1 MLSPQTSTLTT
12 INSTRFGTL
21 EIEAEAVLS
30 FPRGL
35 IGLGGSHYALLTTD
49 DDSPFAWLHS
59 IEDPDLALPV
69 TRPSLFF
76 SDYELV
82 VSDEEAAGLIEGDA
96 PAEIWVTVRAAPQI
110 EDFTVN
116 LRAPIVVMRSEN
128 GMAAYQVLNETAGLH
143 VRTPLF
149 AGAAKV
155 SDAAAAVAE

>member
-1 MLSPQTSTLTT
+1 MSHTTTLTT
-12 INSTRFGTL
+12 IHSTRFGTL
-21 EIEAEAVLS
+21 EIEADAVLS

-35 IGLGGSHYALLTTD
+35 IGLGGSRYALLTTD

-69 TRPSLFF
+69 TRPSQFF

-82 VSDEEAAGLIEGDA
+82 VSDEEAAGLMLDGDA
-96 PAEIWVTVRAAPQI
+96 PAEIWVTVRAAPAI

-155 SDAAAAVAE
+155 GDAAAAIAE